1 MTTLTNSISIDAP
14 IDRIWTILANV
25 TELAEYDPTVRA
37 SELTSANGVG
47 LDAARR
53 VTMRDG
59 KHWFEERVATFEP
72 NSALAFELTACNFP
86 IRRLRHSYSFA
97 ADDGRTTVT
106 QVMAYTPKFGPL
118 GRLMDAAILRRSFH
132 AGVKQFLT
140 GLKAHSEA

>member
-14 IDRIWTILANV
+14 TDRIWTILANV

-37 SELTSANGVG
+37 AELTSTHAVG
-47 LDAARR
+47 LDASRK

-59 KHWFEERVATFEP
+59 KHWFEERVAMFEP
-72 NSALAFELTACNFP
+72 NVGLAFELTACNFP
-86 IRRLRHSYSFA
+86 IRSLRHTYSFA
-97 ADDGRTTVT
+97 ADGGWTKVT
-106 QVMAYTPKFGPL
+106 QVMDYTPKLGPL
-118 GRLMDAAILRRSFH
+118 GRLMDAAILRRSFD